1 VRWLATAALIFQATP
16 AVAAIVHVQIP
27 VAEQQFFSLGNAQT
41 RDFDFDQDGR
51 VDIQFAGSFS
61 GFAVRSMHQEAGI
74 LTANMIG
81 GNFFGKTAVPLL
93 YGELITAYQE
103 LPFGASRGIT
113 AATANVYLLSYGALD
128 GGSGG
133 IWYNQEAYMGFALF
147 DPIVDG
153 QFDKLHYGWLHLRE
167 FGGLGAYFL
176 EYGYETEADV
186 PIFAGQVP
194 EPSSSILT
202 VLGMTWFMRR
212 RRPYTRTSPA
222 PARSGFGRDC

>member
-1 VRWLATAALIFQATP
+1 MKWLPVAALMIQAIP
-16 AVAAIVHVQIP
+16 ATAAIVHVQIP
-27 VAEQQFFSLGNAQT
+27 VAEQPFFALGDVRT

-81 GNFFGKTAVPLL
+81 GNFFGQTAVPLL
-93 YGELITAYQE
+93 HGEVISAYQE

-113 AATANVYLLSYGALD
+113 ATTANVYLLSYGALD

-133 IWYNQEAYMGFALF
+133 IWFNREAYMGFALF
-147 DPIVDG
+147 DPIIEG

-176 EYGYETEADV
+176 EYGYETEANV

-202 VLGMTWFMRR
+202 MLGVAWFMRR
-212 RRPYTRTSPA
+212 H
-222 PARSGFGRDC
+222 RSGAKRT